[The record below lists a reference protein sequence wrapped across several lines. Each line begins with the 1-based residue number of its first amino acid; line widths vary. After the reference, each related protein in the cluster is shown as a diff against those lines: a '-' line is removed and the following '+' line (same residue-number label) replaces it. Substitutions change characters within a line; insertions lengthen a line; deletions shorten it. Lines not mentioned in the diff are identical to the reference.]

1 MDCNDRKT
9 KDSTVSYS
17 FEYETEIDLGRG
29 DEEIQVEVKLEV
41 NFDKNYGADADGN
54 RGIPAYFCELLDLEA
69 WKAYGIQIFDKD
81 SLDKIGS
88 DYEKN
93 HAQKYEQEA
102 IKMYEE
108 R

>member
-1 MDCNDRKT
+1 M
-9 KDSTVSYS
+9 SYS
-17 FEYETEIDLGRG
+17 FEYETEVDLGRG
-29 DEEIQVEVKLEV
+29 DEQVQVEVKIDVTFE
-41 NFDKNYGADADGN
+41 KNYGADADGN

-69 WKAYGIQIFDKD
+69 WRAWGIQITDKEM
-81 SLDKIGS
+81 LVKIES

-102 IKMYEE
+102 IKLYEE